1 MIATVTFSSQ
11 VDLIRKALT
20 KSLEDN
26 EFVQFMPIEGGIF
39 SDYRT
44 VGKKV
49 GSFST

>member
-39 SDYRT
+39 SDYGT
-44 VGKKV
+44 VEKKV
-49 GSFST
+49 GSFPT